1 MSGPAS
7 LHEVERE
14 LDRVVDRLMSM
25 SLAKASIAAT
35 DVMAAAE
42 SLLDHCRRI
51 DPQVPADAALP
62 SLAPQGLGPLIAVLG
77 TDWLAAARS
86 ANDPDSDG
94 VLDVLVRLRRSL
106 P

>member
-1 MSGPAS
+1 MSERVS

-25 SLAKASIAAT
+25 PLAKAAAAT
-35 DVMAAAE
+35 PDVMSAAGA
-42 SLLDHCRRI
+42 LLDHCRRI
-51 DPQVPADAALP
+51 DPLVPADATLP

-77 TDWLAAARS
+77 TDWLVAARTS
-86 ANDPDSDG
+86 TDPDCDG
-94 VLDVLVRLRRSL
+94 VLDVLVRLRRAL

>member
-1 MSGPAS
+1 MSESAS

-25 SLAKASIAAT
+25 PQAKASTAT
-35 DVMAAAE
+35 PDVMSAAGA
-42 SLLDHCRRI
+42 LLDHCRRI
-51 DPQVPADAALP
+51 DPQVPSHATLP

-77 TDWLAAARS
+77 TDWLAAARTS
-86 ANDPDSDG
+86 PDPDCDG
-94 VLDVLVRLRRSL
+94 VLDVLVTLRRAL